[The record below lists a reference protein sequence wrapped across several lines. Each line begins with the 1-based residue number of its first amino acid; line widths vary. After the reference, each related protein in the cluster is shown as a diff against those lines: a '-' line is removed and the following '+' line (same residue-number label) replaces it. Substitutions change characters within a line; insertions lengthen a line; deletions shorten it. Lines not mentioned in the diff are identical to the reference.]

1 MNPITLIIIY
11 FTILMGPVI
20 TMSSSNLLLMWVGLE
35 MSLLAI
41 IPLLAN
47 KKSPRSTEAATKYF
61 LTQAT
66 ASMIILLV
74 IILNYKQSGMWTLQ
88 QQTNNMLLNMML
100 ISLAMKLGL
109 APFHYWLPE
118 VTQGIPLHIGLILLT
133 WQKIAPLSI
142 LYQFYQLLNPTITT
156 ILAISSV
163 FVGAWG
169 GLNQTQTRKIMAYSS
184 IAHMGWMTA
193 ILPYNP
199 NLTLLNLTIYILLTV
214 PMFITLMTNS
224 ATTINTLSLAWN
236 KTPMILTMASII
248 LLSLGGL
255 PPLTG
260 FLPKWAIISELLKN
274 NCSTLSTLMAIM
286 ALLSLFFYTR
296 LIYSMSLTMF
306 PTNNNSKMISHHH
319 QNPKHNFILPTL
331 TVLSTLT
338 LPLSSQLI
346 T

>member
-11 FTILMGPVI
+11 FTILMGPAI

-41 IPLLAN
+41 TPLLTN

-66 ASMIILLV
+66 ASMIILLA
-74 IILNYKQSGMWTLQ
+74 IILNYKHLGMWTFQ

-118 VTQGIPLHIGLILLT
+118 VTQGIPMHIGLILLT
-133 WQKIAPLSI
+133 WQKIAPLSM
-142 LYQFYQLLNPTITT
+142 LYQIYQYLNPTITT

-163 FVGAWG
+163 LIGAWG

-184 IAHMGWMTA
+184 IAHMGWMVA

-199 NLTLLNLTIYILLTV
+199 NLTLLNLTIYILLTI
-214 PMFITLMTNS
+214 PMFIMLMMNS
-224 ATTINTLSLAWN
+224 ATSINSLSLAWN
-236 KTPMILTMASII
+236 KTPMILAMASII

-274 NCSTLSTLMAIM
+274 NSAILSTLMAVM
-286 ALLSLFFYTR
+286 ALLNLFFYTR

-306 PTNNNSKMISHHH
+306 PTNNNSKMIAHH
-319 QNPKHNFILPTL
+319 QNLKFNFILPTL
-331 TVLSTLT
+331 TVLGTLT
-338 LPLSSQLI
+338 LPISSQLM